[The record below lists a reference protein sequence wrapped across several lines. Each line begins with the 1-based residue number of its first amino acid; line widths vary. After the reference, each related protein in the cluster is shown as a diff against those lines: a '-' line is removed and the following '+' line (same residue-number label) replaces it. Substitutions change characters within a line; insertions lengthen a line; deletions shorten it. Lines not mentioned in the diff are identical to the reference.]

1 MQKTAFYAAYTLPKQ
16 PYRGTTEKQN
26 RDKSVPAQR
35 RLPGTRPY
43 RGAQTAIMTMIA
55 MFDICYAIRG
65 VVITLIDYH

>member
-1 MQKTAFYAAYTLPKQ
+1 MQPTRCQNSIFNRVS
-16 PYRGTTEKQN
+16 RGTTEKQN